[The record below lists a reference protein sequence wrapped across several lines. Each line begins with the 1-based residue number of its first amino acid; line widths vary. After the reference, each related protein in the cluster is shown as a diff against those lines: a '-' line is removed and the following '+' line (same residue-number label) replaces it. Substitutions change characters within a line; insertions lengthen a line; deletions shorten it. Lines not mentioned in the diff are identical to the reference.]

1 MTAVETQASRFIF
14 RIVILAMAVAAVGA
28 TAHAQVVATADL
40 PDAPQSTQSQTQT
53 QATTTSQSSSSS
65 SQQATPPKTKEEQQ
79 KEAAE
84 QLKQEEKQR
93 LMGVVP
99 NFNSTDNPNALPLSP
114 RQKFHLFFKS
124 SVDPFVFVA
133 AGLDAGE
140 EQATNAFPGYGQ
152 GMEGYAK
159 RFGASYADTFDGN
172 LWGNAILPVWWHED
186 PRYFRMGKGT
196 VKHRLIYA
204 LETNVWS
211 KRDNG
216 TWGPNYSNVIGNF
229 ISGGISNVYYPS
241 SDRGAALTVE
251 RAVTVTAEGGI
262 GSVFVEFWPDVS
274 KHWFHK
280 NQGVA
285 PAQQTAPDATK
296 PVDQTNGTTT
306 PKPGPQQ

>member
-28 TAHAQVVATADL
+28 IAHAQVVATADL